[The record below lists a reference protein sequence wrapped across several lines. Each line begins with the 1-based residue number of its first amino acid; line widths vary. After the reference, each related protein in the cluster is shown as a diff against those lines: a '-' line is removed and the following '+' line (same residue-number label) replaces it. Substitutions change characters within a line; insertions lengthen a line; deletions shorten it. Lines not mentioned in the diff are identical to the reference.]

1 MVFYLLLEWSAC
13 WWDWMVELKP
23 VLVGN
28 RFWASLWAPLL
39 HICILRGGKK
49 ALSDFCPVR
58 FPESARFSSSN
69 SVVGPELI
77 EHPASHLPTLG
88 FYSTL
93 LILTLSV
100 FCLSDLP
107 TCTLL
112 SSCCTGFMKYQLVK
126 NTDNAVSNFTKSQ
139 FAQWTGRWHVPSSC
153 RTWSF
158 LGMHVFQIFIFP
170 NMHLIVADRPP

>member
-1 MVFYLLLEWSAC
+1 MVFYLLLEQSAC

-28 RFWASLWAPLL
+28 WFWASLWAPLL

-49 ALSDFCPVR
+49 ALSDFCPVW

-77 EHPASHLPTLG
+77 KHPASHLPTLG

-93 LILTLSV
+93 LILALSV

-107 TCTLL
+107 TCALL
-112 SSCCTGFMKYQLVK
+112 SSCCTGFMKCQLVK
-126 NTDNAVSNFTKSQ
+126 NTDCSVKFYQISICTVDWKMACAIFFV
-139 FAQWTGRWHVPSSC
+139 
-153 RTWSF
+153 WSF
-158 LGMHVFQIFIFP
+158 LGVHVFQIFTFP
-170 NMHLIVADRPP
+170 NMHLIVAGKPP